1 MASIRATSPLPNSST
16 GNLAFHGT
24 VFFKFEVMSHYWV
37 TAVVLSVLV
46 MFLEGIWVFTKD
58 KDTVY
63 FEANGQSIVAGK
75 FSEPPRPG
83 GNCPH
88 LT

>member
-1 MASIRATSPLPNSST
+1 
-16 GNLAFHGT
+16 
-24 VFFKFEVMSHYWV
+24 VFFIFENMTHYWV
-37 TAVVLSVLV
+37 TAVVLSVFV
-46 MFLEGIWVFTKD
+46 MLLAGIWVFTKD
-58 KDTVY
+58 RDTIF

-83 GNCPH
+83 CNCPC